1 MPNSWLLEKN
11 FNGGLQETHYFDGR
25 LLSADAFKA
34 DQDAVQTRLDWL
46 GRATGYGII
55 DGLIIRKVRTSETQ
69 LSISRGLGLSYS
81 GRVIRLP
88 GDMTLSL
95 TKSAPAPVST
105 AASAQQKTGTF
116 TSVSLV
122 QQQQAT
128 TNGNAVA
135 ASTSGII
142 PEGVYLLTVLPVSQF
157 EGLALMR
164 SSVSGV
170 ASGVSNAPGCGS
182 KWEVEGVQFKVIR
195 LDTSDLSGLFANVP
209 DIPRDEQGILRQN
222 LLAHWCYGTL
232 IVRDFGI
239 HPFDFPDKYSPLDP
253 NAVFIPD
260 LSADDLPLAAF
271 HWDGS
276 RITFVD
282 SWIAR
287 RRVVHPDAVTGTN
300 SSLQVGSW
308 KAIMDD
314 RRVAENQARFRQF
327 QDQLDSIVAAGN
339 KPGSGTDLT
348 RVKVTDSFTFL
359 PPVGL
364 LPVTQDCLQT
374 ILCHID
380 EKPRIIGRERETE
393 QWDANVHL
401 IVSAPELRAIGEFA
415 GGVAGTLLNTVVPQ
429 LGIANALASTNGI
442 LSRIIG
448 GIGNLFHRSATRTVE
463 GQPDPGQVGE
473 GAAGGEPAP
482 TPPPQE
488 FGGGI
493 QLGGHSEKERVVY
506 EMPHVRFHQRV
517 CVTISQPRVKADGTA
532 RSKTEGFDLG
542 RFFDGYLLR
551 FSLIGKDRVDQLMN
565 TSWYED
571 AIDLRPDRHPDP
583 PVKYPGEEPKE
594 YPIEKGLYPMPLV
607 FDIYLVEENL
617 RDLKQPLYILFHKA
631 LHPAEIIRYYRH
643 RAGGTG
649 DILPQDG
656 TPTEEVLP
664 PSQAS
669 TEEILPPDEQS

>member
-1 MPNSWLLEKN
+1 MAKMPLLLTCALRFQHRTRDRPQIGERCMPNSWLLEKN

-55 DGLIIRKVRTSETQ
+55 EGLIVRKVQTSETQ
-69 LSISRGLGLSYS
+69 LSISKGLGLSYA

-116 TSVSLV
+116 TSASLV

-128 TNGNAVA
+128 SNGNAA
-135 ASTSGII
+135 PASTGGII
-142 PEGVYLLTVLPVSQF
+142 PEGVYLVTVLPVSQF
-157 EGLALMR
+157 EGLAPMR
-164 SSVSGV
+164 SSMGGV

-195 LDTSDLSGLFANVP
+195 LDTSNLSGLFANVP
-209 DIPRDEQGILRQN
+209 DIKLDDQGALRQN

-239 HPFDFPDKYSPLDP
+239 HPFDFTDRYSPLDP
-253 NAVFIPD
+253 NAAFIPD

-287 RRVVHPDAVTGTN
+287 RRIVHPGAVTGTN

-314 RRVAENQARFRQF
+314 RRVADNQARFRQF

-348 RVKVTDSFTFL
+348 TVKVRDSFTFL
-359 PPVGL
+359 PPVGF
-364 LPVTQDCLQT
+364 LPVTQDSLKT
-374 ILCHID
+374 LLCNID
-380 EKPRIIGRERETE
+380 EKPRIIGREKEEE
-393 QWDANVHL
+393 QWDTNVHL
-401 IVSAPELRAIGEFA
+401 AVSAPDLRALGVFA
-415 GGVAGTLLNTVVPQ
+415 GGVAETLLGAFGGTE
-429 LGIANALASTNGI
+429 LIAANIARTGGLISGI
-442 LSRIIG
+442 L
-448 GIGNLFHRSATRTVE
+448 
-463 GQPDPGQVGE
+463 
-473 GAAGGEPAP
+473 
-482 TPPPQE
+482 
-488 FGGGI
+488 
-493 QLGGHSEKERVVY
+493 
-506 EMPHVRFHQRV
+506 
-517 CVTISQPRVKADGTA
+517 
-532 RSKTEGFDLG
+532 
-542 RFFDGYLLR
+542 
-551 FSLIGKDRVDQLMN
+551 
-565 TSWYED
+565 W
-571 AIDLRPDRHPDP
+571 
-583 PVKYPGEEPKE
+583 
-594 YPIEKGLYPMPLV
+594 
-607 FDIYLVEENL
+607 
-617 RDLKQPLYILFHKA
+617 
-631 LHPAEIIRYYRH
+631 
-643 RAGGTG
+643 
-649 DILPQDG
+649 
-656 TPTEEVLP
+656 
-664 PSQAS
+664 
-669 TEEILPPDEQS
+669 

>member
-1 MPNSWLLEKN
+1 MPNSWFLDTN
-11 FNGGLQETHYFDGR
+11 FNGGLQETHYFNGR
-25 LLSADAFKA
+25 LLTADALKA
-34 DQDAVQTRLDWL
+34 DQDAVQTRQDWL
-46 GRATGYGII
+46 GRAAGYGVIE
-55 DGLIIRKVRTSETQ
+55 GLIVRKVQTSGTQ
-69 LSISRGLGLSYS
+69 LSITRGLGLNYA

-88 GDMTLSL
+88 GDMTLNL
-95 TKSAPAPVST
+95 AKSAPAPATT
-105 AASAQQKTGTF
+105 AAQAQQKTSTF
-116 TSVSLV
+116 TSMSLV

-128 TNGNAVA
+128 TNSRAAA
-135 ASTSGII
+135 ASASGII

-157 EGLALMR
+157 EGLAPMR

-170 ASGVSNAPGCGS
+170 SSGVSNAPGCGS

-209 DIPRDEQGILRQN
+209 DIKLDDKGVLRQN

-239 HPFDFPDKYSPLDP
+239 HPFDFTDKYSPLDP
-253 NAVFIPD
+253 NAGYIPD
-260 LSADDLPLAAF
+260 LSVDDLPLAVF

-276 RITFVD
+276 HSQVSFVD
-282 SWIAR
+282 TWAAR

-339 KPGSGTDLT
+339 KPGSGADLT
-348 RVKVTDSFTFL
+348 KVKVTDSFTFL
-359 PPVGL
+359 PPVGF
-364 LPVTQDCLQT
+364 LPVTQDSLQT

-380 EKPRIIGRERETE
+380 EKPKIIGREREEE

-401 IVSAPELRAIGEFA
+401 IVSAPELRAMGEFA

-429 LGIANALASTNGI
+429 LGIARAIASSGGV
-442 LSRIIG
+442 LSGIIG
-448 GIGNLFHRSATRTVE
+448 GIGNLFRGSATRTVE
-463 GQPDPGQVGE
+463 GQQ
-473 GAAGGEPAP
+473 AAGQEGEATPAQEIQR
-482 TPPPQE
+482 PPPQE

-493 QLGGHSEKERVVY
+493 ELGGHSEKERVVY

-542 RFFDGYLLR
+542 TFFDGYLLR

-583 PVKYPGEEPKE
+583 PVNYPGEEPKE
-594 YPIEKGLYPMPLV
+594 YPIEKGLYRMPLV

-617 RDLKQPLYILFHKA
+617 RDLTQPLYILFHKA
-631 LHPAEIIRYYRH
+631 LHPAELIRYYRH
-643 RAGGTG
+643 RDEGTG
-649 DILPQDG
+649 DIPPAAQA
-656 TPTEEVLP
+656 PT
-664 PSQAS
+664 
-669 TEEILPPDEQS
+669 

>member
-55 DGLIIRKVRTSETQ
+55 EGLIVRKMQTSETQ
-69 LSISRGLGLSYS
+69 LSISRGLGLSYA
-81 GRVIRLP
+81 GRIIRLP

-95 TKSAPAPVST
+95 TKSSPPPVST
-105 AASAQQKTGTF
+105 AAPAQQKTGTF

-157 EGLALMR
+157 EGLAPMR

-182 KWEVEGVQFKVIR
+182 KWEVEGIQFKVIR

-209 DIPRDEQGILRQN
+209 DIKLDDQGVLRQN
-222 LLAHWCYGTL
+222 LLANWCYGTL

-239 HPFDFPDKYSPLDP
+239 HPFDFTDKYSPLDP
-253 NAVFIPD
+253 NAAFIPD

-308 KAIMDD
+308 KSIMDD

-348 RVKVTDSFTFL
+348 RVKVTDGFTFL
-359 PPVGL
+359 PPVGF

-380 EKPRIIGRERETE
+380 EKPKIIGRERETE

-401 IVSAPELRAIGEFA
+401 IVSAPELRALGAFA
-415 GGVAGTLLNTVVPQ
+415 GGVAGTLLDTVVPQ
-429 LGIANALASTNGI
+429 LGIANAIASSGGV

-448 GIGNLFHRSATRTVE
+448 GIGNLFQGGATRTVG
-463 GQPDPGQVGE
+463 GQPGPGQAGE
-473 GAAGGEPAP
+473 GAAAQEPS
-482 TPPPQE
+482 PPPQE

-542 RFFDGYLLR
+542 TFFDGYLLR

-583 PVKYPGEEPKE
+583 AVKYPGEEPKE
-594 YPIEKGLYPMPLV
+594 YPIEKGLYRMPLV

-617 RDLKQPLYILFHKA
+617 RDLTQPLYILYHKA

-669 TEEILPPDEQS
+669 TEEILPPDEQP